1 MEFSQPR
8 PCGAQGAKPTHDF
21 LSLYSPPQQDP
32 TPSIP
37 GIFAPSSIPITLI
50 NHHHHKDES
59 ITYGC
64 GFLKTHDFFQP
75 LDQQVEK
82 EGNKFDHILPG
93 GIATYSISQISSS
106 SYSYMNMNQIQS
118 QKVVP
123 KAEGV
128 EISGAQCQSSSIN
141 NNNDEN
147 SNCSSYTGSGFTF
160 WEESNV
166 NKGKSGKIGMPWM
179 TSHSKAVNTGEK
191 PNSPRSKH
199 SATEQRRRSKINDRH
214 VIEYIQFLQE
224 KVNKYEDSY
233 QGRNN
238 KPPLNNIPTDEP
250 QLPNGIISVSTMYSQ
265 GISSALTQALK
276 SSGVDLSKANI
287 SVELDLGKR
296 SSTNLK
302 ENESPSIEESGEG
315 LKRLKRR
322 RQ

>member
-37 GIFAPSSIPITLI
+37 G
-50 NHHHHKDES
+50 
-59 ITYGC
+59 

-199 SATEQRRRSKINDRH
+199 SATEQRRRSKINDRFSMLRGIIPH
-214 VIEYIQFLQE
+214 ADQKRDKASFLLEVIEYIQFLQE